1 MLKNLSGTFTNA
13 GGGRRAWDTAAIL
26 RIVVGVLL
34 LASVIATG
42 LVLWPPG
49 GSAEDLDQQ
58 LTSLQAQVLSRTRQ
72 LEQSKLHAASIDRG
86 RSEGDQFLND
96 YFLAS
101 RTASSTVVSELE
113 TAASLAK
120 ISQREQAN
128 NLEPIE
134 GSDTLSRMSITASY
148 EGTYANLLRFVHE
161 LDRSPRLIIIESL
174 TAAPMQ
180 GSEQLTVS
188 LKLDTFVRDDGTGM
202 AAGVAGQ

>member
-1 MLKNLSGTFTNA
+1 MLKNFKLGNS
-13 GGGRRAWDTAAIL
+13 RRSWDTAAIL

-34 LASVIATG
+34 LGSVIATG

-49 GSAEDLDQQ
+49 GSAEDLDRQ
-58 LTSLQAQVLSRTRQ
+58 LTSLETQVSSRSRQ

-86 RSEGDQFLND
+86 RSEGDQFLTD

-101 RTASSTVVSELE
+101 RVASSTVVSELDN
-113 TAASLAK
+113 AASLAK
-120 ISQREQAN
+120 ISPREHTY

-134 GSDTLSRMSITASY
+134 GSDTLIRMSVTATY

-188 LKLDTFVRDDGTGM
+188 MKLDTFVRDDGTGM
-202 AAGVAGQ
+202 VAGVAGQ

>member
-1 MLKNLSGTFTNA
+1 MLKSFSTFTNV
-13 GGGRRAWDTAAIL
+13 GKHRRSFDTAAIL

-49 GSAEDLDQQ
+49 GSAEDLDRQ
-58 LTSLQAQVLSRTRQ
+58 LTSLQAQVLSRSRQ
-72 LEQSKLHAASIDRG
+72 LEQSKLHASSIDSG

-96 YFLAS
+96 YFLPS
-101 RTASSTVVSELE
+101 RTASSTVVSELDN
-113 TAASLAK
+113 AATVAK
-120 ISQREQAN
+120 ISQRERSYT
-128 NLEPIE
+128 LDPIE
-134 GSDTLSRMSITASY
+134 GSDTLSRMSVTASY
-148 EGTYANLLRFVHE
+148 EGSYDNLLRFMHE

-188 LKLDTFVRDDGTGM
+188 FKLDTFVRDDGTGM
-202 AAGVAGQ
+202 AAGAGQ